1 MVESRVKVFTDFI
14 DFDPSDDDVDATP
27 VTINDTQAFDISK
40 TFSVQIVQQ
49 FPSLLQNQLVNPDYR

>member
-27 VTINDTQAFDISK
+27 VTIMY
-40 TFSVQIVQQ
+40 
-49 FPSLLQNQLVNPDYR
+49 PSIRYIKNF